1 MSANLRYN
9 KTLLTVR
16 FHIHHILM
24 TVLNPTWEKRRRIS
38 QNFRVEMSV
47 SNLSLFV
54 VTIIMFKDVQSHL
67 TRRRMKICGNKLG
80 TDRVKRKRL
89 SIDVQLLSRFTCTQT
104 RARTGMGCPTGVWD
118 QRVYRF
124 RHLGIGVLRVQRYAF
139 YFVPQNFWSKSFA
152 ETVSLRAFLL
162 FYF

>member
-1 MSANLRYN
+1 MEDKDGRWKIRLGDGLEDTDIFQISTSLLGFRLPLTISELEKSESENGRYGRFFTQLILFKLNLEHTRYMGKVHK
-9 KTLLTVR
+9 KTTKCW
-16 FHIHHILM
+16 
-24 TVLNPTWEKRRRIS
+24 N
-38 QNFRVEMSV
+38 
-47 SNLSLFV
+47 
-54 VTIIMFKDVQSHL
+54 
-67 TRRRMKICGNKLG
+67 
-80 TDRVKRKRL
+80 
-89 SIDVQLLSRFTCTQT
+89 QLLVVYSTQT